1 MPRRHQRFLTVP
13 SKKGLLCWSKKSSSH
28 EIAVIKLT
36 IFCCLSP
43 VCLRLC
49 RLRSQKRPSIRY
61 SLVDRFIYYK
71 LLLNENPFDSRISL
85 HCVPKMHLNFIRLV
99 FLCSSLVVHA
109 VTAMPVITLSNAEGI
124 TTEDSTFTQGNVGSP
139 ENLSTSEQSSIFRR
153 HGPSRNVPSDPSSES
168 RLSRM
173 SSASTLV
180 TPIVRIQYQ
189 SVQMVQSVKKLFLP
203 AEVQVEGGW
212 PDEHVFVGPNSRISL
227 KIKIIAPV
235 QVEEISLVPCEVSID
250 IIGCTVAAAYFG
262 DGNWFFVGI
271 VDIFGND
278 VVGVGKAVQFS
289 KIPTTTYG
297 RAQITWEGNI
307 PINKEWPFVV
317 LNDSR
322 RKTIGF
328 GQPLRLR

>member
-1 MPRRHQRFLTVP
+1 MPVVSALNQNNCCPP
-13 SKKGLLCWSKKSSSH
+13 SGLLLG
-28 EIAVIKLT
+28 AV
-36 IFCCLSP
+36 S
-43 VCLRLC
+43 
-49 RLRSQKRPSIRY
+49 
-61 SLVDRFIYYK
+61 
-71 LLLNENPFDSRISL
+71 
-85 HCVPKMHLNFIRLV
+85 
-99 FLCSSLVVHA
+99 A
-109 VTAMPVITLSNAEGI
+109 ITLSNAEGI
-124 TTEDSTFTQGNVGSP
+124 TIEDSTFTQGNVGSP

-153 HGPSRNVPSDPSSES
+153 HGPSRNLPSDPSSES

-189 SVQMVQSVKKLFLP
+189 SVQMVQSGEYADFAMSERDDLQNIVKKLFHP

-212 PDEHVFVGPNSRISL
+212 PDEQHVFVGPNSRISL

-271 VDIFGND
+271 VDIFGNV
-278 VVGVGKAVQFS
+278 VVGVGKAVRFS
-289 KIPTTTYG
+289 EIPTTTYG
-297 RAQITWEGNI
+297 RAQITWKGNI
-307 PINKEWPFVV
+307 PINKEWPFIV
-317 LNDSR
+317 LNDSP

-328 GQPLRLR
+328 GQPLRLW